1 MKQTAITTNESD
13 NLIKDKSLYWW
24 TNLPQTEMVRL
35 RNKYFPNRGALR
47 SEERLFIYKSEH
59 TESAPISKEVEGFTE
74 LKLVRW
80 AKDKYPPIDLNEQVP
95 ELLKLLASH
104 QQQAKDIEELFQMV
118 KDLKS
123 CIKRLAQD
131 GISQFERDTEA
142 QWEGEA
148 HELLSRINP
157 NYYRNANEA
166 LKQTEPAK

>member
-1 MKQTAITTNESD
+1 MKQDKQTPQPEAPEINQ
-13 NLIKDKSLYWW
+13 NPIIKWVND
-24 TNLPQTEMVRL
+24 Q
-35 RNKYFPNRGALR
+35 F
-47 SEERLFIYKSEH
+47 
-59 TESAPISKEVEGFTE
+59 
-74 LKLVRW
+74 
-80 AKDKYPPIDLNEQVP
+80 PPIDLNQYP
-95 ELLKLLASH
+95 SQIKELVISY

-166 LKQTEPAK
+166 LKQTEPKQ